1 MLKSR
6 CMGLKIANKKGFK
19 KMNKQLIDNIEEY
32 ISQLVD
38 YLENNTKNS
47 LEKIAIIEKAN
58 ELVFWLQMYQDK
70 YFEED

>member
-1 MLKSR
+1 MWLK
-6 CMGLKIANKKGFK
+6 MANKKGFE
-19 KMNKQLIDNIEEY
+19 KMSKQLINHIEEY

-38 YLENNTKNS
+38 YLEKNTKNS
-47 LEKIAIIEKAN
+47 LEKIAILEKAN

>member
-1 MLKSR
+1 
-6 CMGLKIANKKGFK
+6 
-19 KMNKQLIDNIEEY
+19 MNKQLIDNIEEY

-47 LEKIAIIEKAN
+47 IEKIAILEKAN

-70 YFEED
+70 YFGED

>member
-1 MLKSR
+1 
-6 CMGLKIANKKGFK
+6 
-19 KMNKQLIDNIEEY
+19 MNKQLINHIEEY

-38 YLENNTKNS
+38 YLEKNTKNS
-47 LEKIAIIEKAN
+47 LEKIAILEQAN

>member
-1 MLKSR
+1 
-6 CMGLKIANKKGFK
+6 MGLKMTNKKGFEE
-19 KMNKQLIDNIEEY
+19 MNKQLINHIEEY

-38 YLENNTKNS
+38 YLEKNTKNS
-47 LEKIAIIEKAN
+47 LEKIAILEKAN